1 MFKFVLVL
9 LVMVANLVFVPPSWA
24 DAPKTPRYASNPDYI
39 EVSEA
44 LTEALNTLKAA
55 KDSPDSAQDYTPK
68 ELHKKIS
75 QLEFQKYTLETGK
88 PWGQC
93 RNETGKTLAVYGPK
107 GKKAADSSYENALYF
122 LADGQTTEYKW
133 DCDGIFLP
141 SDVNATD
148 LRTTDQDSEQL
159 TGGLAVKIVD
169 GTQLVARANP
179 DTGAVEFNVPTA
191 KVFQPG
197 DANWFVPDVT
207 QAYIDTQLPN
217 APTEEND

>member
-1 MFKFVLVL
+1 MKIFKFVLVL
-9 LVMVANLVFVPPSWA
+9 LVMAANLVFVSPSWA
-24 DAPKTPRYASNPDYI
+24 DAPKTPKYATNPDYI
-39 EVSEA
+39 EV
-44 LTEALNTLKAA
+44 TQALNTLRTA
-55 KDSPDSAQDYTPK
+55 KDAPNLAQNYTPE
-68 ELHKKIS
+68 ELQKKIS

-107 GKKAADSSYENALYF
+107 RKKAASSSYENALYF
-122 LADGQTTEYKW
+122 LADGQTTEHKW
-133 DCDGIFLP
+133 DCDGIYLP
-141 SDVNATD
+141 SDIKATD
-148 LRTTDQDSEQL
+148 LRTTDQPSEEL

-169 GTQLVARANP
+169 GTQVVARANP

-207 QAYIDTQLPN
+207 QAYIDTQVPN

>member
-1 MFKFVLVL
+1 MKIFKFVLVL

-39 EVSEA
+39 EV
-44 LTEALNTLKAA
+44 TEALNTLKAA
-55 KDSPDSAQDYTPK
+55 KDAPDTAQNYTPE
-68 ELHKKIS
+68 ELRKKIA

-107 GKKAADSSYENALYF
+107 RKKAAESYYENDLYF
-122 LADGQTTEYKW
+122 LADGQTTEHKW
-133 DCDGIFLP
+133 DCDGIYLP
-141 SDVNATD
+141 SDVKATD
-148 LRTTDQDSEQL
+148 LRSANQPSEQL

-169 GTQLVARANP
+169 GTQVVARANP
-179 DTGAVEFNVPTA
+179 DTAAVEFNVPTA
-191 KVFQPG
+191 KIFQPG
-197 DANWFVPDVT
+197 QANWFVPDVT
-207 QAYIDTQLPN
+207 QAYIDSQLPN